1 MSSTRH
7 LIRPTWRVLWGCADD
22 DPYSAWFNAEQRCG
36 EALQAWRD
44 AQGASARNAAYLA
57 YCFAIDVEERAA
69 KELARVAAPRI
80 AA

>member
-1 MSSTRH
+1 MSTQN
-7 LIRPTWRVLWGCADD
+7 LIRPTWRVLWGCAAD
-22 DPYSAWFNAEQRCG
+22 DPYSAWYNAEQRCG

-44 AQGASARNAAYLA
+44 ATSASARSAAYLA

-69 KELARVAAPRI
+69 AHLARAVAPPL

>member
-1 MSSTRH
+1 MSTRH
-7 LIRPTWRVLWGCADD
+7 LIRPTWRVLWGCAAD

-44 AQGASARNAAYLA
+44 AQGSSARATAYLA

-69 KELARVAAPRI
+69 VELARAVAPPL

>member
-1 MSSTRH
+1 MAVRRQ
-7 LIRPTWRVLWGCADD
+7 IPPTWRVLWGCAAD
-22 DPYSAWFNAEQRCG
+22 DPYSAWYNAEQRCG

-44 AQGASARNAAYLA
+44 AQGASARATAYLA

-69 KELARVAAPRI
+69 AQLARAVARPL

>member
-1 MSSTRH
+1 MSTRQPIH
-7 LIRPTWRVLWGCADD
+7 PTWRVLWGCAAD
-22 DPYSAWFNAEQRCG
+22 DPYSAWFNAEHRCA

-44 AQGASARNAAYLA
+44 AQGASARATAYLA

-69 KELARVAAPRI
+69 AQLASAVARPL